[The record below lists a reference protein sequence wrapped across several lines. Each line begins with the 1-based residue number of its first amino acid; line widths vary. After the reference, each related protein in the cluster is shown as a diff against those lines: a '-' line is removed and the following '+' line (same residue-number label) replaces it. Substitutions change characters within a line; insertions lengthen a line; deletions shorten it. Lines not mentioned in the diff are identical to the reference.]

1 MSPSSAP
8 SWRTIELRPL
18 EQITIVRWSDPV
30 VDAIGL
36 PIDGTYAEKYWLPV
50 LGPTATWMA
59 RRLAAALADEPV
71 TIDMATLGATLGVGA
86 GTGANCPLV
95 RALARLCRFGIAR
108 DLDDAYKVRAMVGPV
123 PRSQLKR
130 LPTGLQLEH
139 AALMR
144 AQARMAT

>member
-1 MSPSSAP
+1 M

-18 EQITIVRWSDPV
+18 EQITIVKWVDPV
-30 VDAIGL
+30 IDAVGVPVDGC
-36 PIDGTYAEKYWLPV
+36 YAEKYWLPV

-59 RRLAAALADEPV
+59 RRLASSLADDAV
-71 TIDMATLGATLGVGA
+71 TLDMAELGSALGVGI

-95 RALARLCRFGIAR
+95 RALARLCRFGVAR
-108 DLDDAYKVRAMVGPV
+108 DLDDSYQVRTMLGPV

-130 LPTGLQLEH
+130 LPAALQSDH
-139 AALMR
+139 SALMR